1 MDSRDSDEDQATVTP
16 APMPPPPP
24 KFKPP
29 PPKFTSLSVK
39 DLDVTSGTSDVTAD
53 GTAKLLDPDDSQVQA
68 TAVTSPNSVGISATP
83 IAAAAAT
90 AARAAAAAAAG
101 AIPGQRDRVIA
112 QITSAMYA
120 KATAA
125 ATAAEGAEAT
135 ASGGGGSGAVGLSP
149 GPAPSYD
156 PPSWSGV
163 PEGVEYSLEV
173 LKNGSIVETRAVSA
187 QPFYTFGRNPSA
199 DFILEHP
206 SASRLHAVLQFN
218 GETREA
224 FIYDPGSTHGTF
236 LNKQRIKPKVY
247 VPLAVGHTLRFG
259 SSSRLY
265 ILGGPAELMPPEG
278 LSRDQ
283 RRQLATLEASKKMK
297 EKQQQAA
304 HRSMAAALSGGVTWG
319 MSDAGDDDPRNDVDL
334 EDADSIDWRALVA
347 TGHQLNDRQQKLAEK
362 IRSKEWKLQNLKTE
376 NQRITA
382 KERQEGGLTQ
392 GQATTLA
399 RNSQAMERLEEEL
412 EELEETLRESIRDAL
427 MNKKREAEAA
437 RAGGSKKRKERA
449 DSDGE
454 GAGSDSSDE
463 FFDRTA
469 GGGGGGGAS
478 ASAAAR
484 AAAAKRQKAA
494 SGSTG
499 PAVAAVESAE
509 SLYGKKELLLE
520 EQQRLQAA
528 VAEEAAVVA
537 AARPPEGRREA
548 VIDSGRKEL
557 QSKEAGPDAEGC
569 SVGAIAS
576 TAGVGES
583 EVEDSLDAF
592 MANMDTQIEKDKLAS
607 LKRQLADVEAQLTR
621 VTKLLRIAD
630 PDGWLQPGSAAA
642 GRACAAAAAAA
653 AAAAVPEDRR
663 VKAAIAM
670 AAAAAAKRR
679 KEEEIAKQ
687 GFKMEEEEEQ
697 EEGSAQAPGPDA
709 SATGNGGEAAAQQ
722 HLAGGGAGSS
732 VRSAIWSGN
741 STGASGPPGGAA
753 AGLSGPG
760 VAVGAGSGSGGLL
773 IIRRP
778 PGASVPR
785 GTQVGQKVQQA
796 GHPERHA
803 VSAEAKA
810 AAAALMAEMNAAPS
824 LPALPSGGRGLA
836 KDEEAEAEAAEIR
849 GGGGGGGKVHRTGGG
864 GGSAEA
870 AVAADL
876 EVLAA
881 ARRRREELAAAEA
894 AEAAQWRPPEGQRGD
909 GRTSLN
915 DKLGY

>member
-1 MDSRDSDEDQATVTP
+1 MDSKDSDEDQAIVTP
-16 APMPPPPP
+16 APMPPSPPKFKLPPP
-24 KFKPP
+24 KFPP
-29 PPKFTSLSVK
+29 SSVK
-39 DLDVTSGTSDVTAD
+39 DLNGASGTSFATTESA
-53 GTAKLLDPDDSQVQA
+53 ARLPDPDVSHVPA
-68 TAVTSPNSVGISATP
+68 TAVTSSNSVGVSSTP
-83 IAAAAAT
+83 TAAAAA
-90 AARAAAAAAAG
+90 AAAKAAAAAAAG

-125 ATAAEGAEAT
+125 AAATATATATAAEGAEET
-135 ASGGGGSGAVGLSP
+135 ASGTGAGGSGAVGLSP

-163 PEGVEYSLEV
+163 PEGVEYCLEV
-173 LKNGSIVETRAVSA
+173 LKNGSIVETRAINSR
-187 QPFYTFGRNPSA
+187 PFYTFGRNPSA

-236 LNKQRIKPKVY
+236 LNKQQIKSKVY

-265 ILGGPAELMPPEG
+265 ILEGPAELMPPEG
-278 LSRDQ
+278 LTRDQ
-283 RRQLATLEASKKMK
+283 RRQLAALEASKKMK

-304 HRSMAAALSGGVTWG
+304 QRSMAAALSGGATWG
-319 MSDAGDDDPRNDVDL
+319 MSDGGDDDPRDEVDL

-399 RNSQAMERLEEEL
+399 RNTQAMDRLEEEL

-437 RAGGSKKRKERA
+437 RAGGSNKKRKARP
-449 DSDGE
+449 DSDDE

-463 FFDRTA
+463 FFDRTT
-469 GGGGGGGAS
+469 GGGGKGGVS
-478 ASAAAR
+478 ASAAAK

-520 EQQRLQAA
+520 EQRRLQAA
-528 VAEEAAVVA
+528 VAEEAAVAA
-537 AARPPEGRREA
+537 AARAPDERLEAAVGAEG
-548 VIDSGRKEL
+548 KEPGN
-557 QSKEAGPDAEGC
+557 KEAGPGAEGD
-569 SVGAIAS
+569 SDDAIAS
-576 TAGVGES
+576 AAVVGES

-607 LKRQLADVEAQLTR
+607 LKRQLADVEAQLAR
-621 VTKLLRIAD
+621 VTKLLKIAD

-653 AAAAVPEDRR
+653 AAFSGDRR

-679 KEEEIAKQ
+679 KEEE
-687 GFKMEEEEEQ
+687 
-697 EEGSAQAPGPDA
+697 
-709 SATGNGGEAAAQQ
+709 
-722 HLAGGGAGSS
+722 
-732 VRSAIWSGN
+732 VRFV
-741 STGASGPPGGAA
+741 A
-753 AGLSGPG
+753 AGCPTGP
-760 VAVGAGSGSGGLL
+760 S
-773 IIRRP
+773 
-778 PGASVPR
+778 
-785 GTQVGQKVQQA
+785 T
-796 GHPERHA
+796 
-803 VSAEAKA
+803 
-810 AAAALMAEMNAAPS
+810 
-824 LPALPSGGRGLA
+824 
-836 KDEEAEAEAAEIR
+836 
-849 GGGGGGGKVHRTGGG
+849 
-864 GGSAEA
+864 
-870 AVAADL
+870 
-876 EVLAA
+876 
-881 ARRRREELAAAEA
+881 
-894 AEAAQWRPPEGQRGD
+894 
-909 GRTSLN
+909 
-915 DKLGY
+915 